1 MTEERKSNID
11 SALDASVGTITDL
24 VAFQDAG
31 ITSRTIVESP
41 ATVVTIFA
49 FDAGQALSEHSAPF
63 NALVQV
69 IKGKLEITIGGRPN
83 TVGEGQM
90 IIMPAD
96 IPHALRA
103 AQKSIMILTMAK
115 GA

>member
-1 MTEERKSNID
+1 MTESKKSILD
-11 SALDASVGTITDL
+11 SALDASVGTIADL
-24 VAFQDAG
+24 VTFQEAG
-31 ITSRTIVESP
+31 ITSRTLVESP
-41 ATVVTIFA
+41 TTTVTIFA
-49 FDAGQALSEHSAPF
+49 FDTGQALSEHSAPF

-69 IKGKLEITIGGRPN
+69 FKGELEITIGGKPN

-90 IIMPAD
+90 LIMPAD

-103 AQKSIMILTMAK
+103 VKKSIMILTMAK